1 MLTGLDRTARAAG
14 LQFMTERSRITSDHL
29 SFNLVNG
36 AWTETLGWSGQHQA
50 NPVRLSLTWLA
61 QPILGWHTAVL
72 LAAAGLVLLVGYGRT
87 RRRSSGEP
95 LAPFFLAVAVS
106 AFGAVALALLVL
118 ELSTRIGI
126 YDPRPA
132 IAVFLALALG

>member
-36 AWTETLGWSGQHQA
+36 AWTETLGW
-50 NPVRLSLTWLA
+50 
-61 QPILGWHTAVL
+61 HTAVP

-87 RRRSSGEP
+87 
-95 LAPFFLAVAVS
+95 
-106 AFGAVALALLVL
+106 
-118 ELSTRIGI
+118 
-126 YDPRPA
+126 
-132 IAVFLALALG
+132 